1 MKAETTL
8 NFDIRD
14 RLEACSESNLVRC
27 PFIAFLGLLL
37 GLTSLFRYSSPF
49 PVVLIGALSGFDSIY
64 ALAGTLTG
72 FLISGG
78 FNGFA
83 ENLHLIIIST
93 TLAVF
98 RLFTGR
104 KQTRL
109 TDIATA
115 VMAGAGVFITTLILM
130 EGADSAVRA
139 PAFGLVTGFGTLAVT
154 RSVRYLQSGKILSA
168 LRPAGFAALG
178 FTYALL
184 IAALANF
191 EVSMLNLGVFA
202 ASLCA
207 VSFAYKM
214 RYAGGAVCGAAG
226 AFGIITANPGYAGAA
241 LAVCIAA
248 MTAALFTRL
257 GKYTHMAGYVLSVG
271 IFAAFTGID
280 NYSFAEINSII
291 AGGIL
296 FLFVPG
302 DIITRRFRREVIPR
316 GGAEV
321 CEIFAQ
327 RLKLTGE
334 AMGDV
339 KQAIEKTAEIL
350 DRAGSKEISW
360 VYNTACGE
368 VCRRCRHNM
377 TCWGSEYNDTVRV
390 MSDITSLL
398 KKGKTIKSEHLYGP
412 LAYRCG
418 KREQLAAAL
427 NAQYREYTAINTA
440 NRKIAQMRTIL
451 LSQISATQTMML
463 TMSGEFGSTLDFDRT
478 LAYAVESIL
487 FEQGIS
493 EPKAAVST
501 TGGGLADADSRMTVE
516 AYGRGRLNCSAEK
529 LCDRLSVALRR
540 EFDLPEII
548 HSSGEFLLTMFERA
562 AFSIEYGVYQ
572 VSRGK
577 EKNCGD
583 YFDSFIDKKGF
594 AYIILSDGM
603 GSGGRA
609 RIDSAFACGML
620 IKLLRAGVDI
630 NAAIEIINNSLLVK
644 SADESFATLDVCRI
658 DLYSGNVELF
668 KAGSAPT
675 YISCNR
681 RVVKANGKGLPVGI
695 NHRPVYERQTFT
707 IGNSDIIIM
716 ASDGAE
722 LSERWLEHELDKSE
736 WGKDD
741 MNHFAETIATAAKYS
756 SDKEREDDISVI
768 AVKLVR

>member
-1 MKAETTL
+1 M
-8 NFDIRD
+8 
-14 RLEACSESNLVRC
+14 
-27 PFIAFLGLLL
+27 
-37 GLTSLFRYSSPF
+37 
-49 PVVLIGALSGFDSIY
+49 Y
-64 ALAGTLTG
+64 ALAGTLLG
-72 FLISGG
+72 FLIGGG
-78 FNGFA
+78 FAGFA
-83 ENLHLIIIST
+83 ENLNLIIVSAA
-93 TLAVF
+93 LAAF
-98 RLFTGR
+98 RLFAGK
-104 KQTRL
+104 KQARWVE
-109 TDIATA
+109 ASTA
-115 VMAGAGVFITTLILM
+115 IMAGAGIFITTLIVTG
-130 EGADSAVRA
+130 GADLALRA
-139 PAFGLVTGFGTLAVT
+139 PAFALIAGFGTLAVMRT
-154 RSVRYLQSGKILSA
+154 RRILLSGKILSA
-168 LRPAGFAALG
+168 LRPSGFASLG

-184 IAALANF
+184 IAVLSNF
-191 EVSMLNLGVFA
+191 GISMLNLGVFA

-207 VSFAYKM
+207 ISFSYKV
-214 RYAGGAVCGAAG
+214 RYSGGAVCAVAG
-226 AFGIITANPGYAGAA
+226 AFGIITANPAYTNAA
-241 LAVCIAA
+241 LAICIAA
-248 MTAALFTRL
+248 TCAALFTRL
-257 GKYTHMAGYVLSVG
+257 GKYTHMAGYILTTGVFV
-271 IFAAFTGID
+271 AFTGID

-291 AGGIL
+291 AGGIM
-296 FLFVPG
+296 FLFVPA
-302 DIITRRFRREVIPR
+302 DVITRRFKREVVPR

-321 CEIFAQ
+321 SEIFAQ

-339 KQAIEKTAEIL
+339 KKAIEKTAEIL

-377 TCWGSEYNDTVRV
+377 TCWGDEYSETVRV
-390 MSDITSLL
+390 MSDVASLL
-398 KKGKTIKSEHLYGP
+398 KKGKIIKGEHLYGP

-427 NAQYREYTAINTA
+427 NTQYREYTAINTA

-463 TMSGEFGSTLDFDRT
+463 TMSGEFGSSSDFDRA
-478 LAYAVESIL
+478 LAFAVENIL
-487 FEQGIS
+487 FEHGIS

-501 TGGGLADADSRMTVE
+501 SGGGLASADNRMTLE
-516 AYGRGRLNCSAEK
+516 AYGKGRLNCSAEK
-529 LCDRLSVALRR
+529 LCDRISVVLRR

-548 HSSGEFLLTMFERA
+548 HSNGEFLLTMFERA

-583 YFDSFIDKKGF
+583 YFDSFIDKRGF

-675 YISCNR
+675 YISCNN
-681 RVVKANGKGLPVGI
+681 RVVKAHGKGLPVGI

-722 LSERWLEHELDKSE
+722 LSERWLEHELGKSE
-736 WGKDD
+736 RSHDD
-741 MNHFAETIATAAKYS
+741 MNSFAETIATAAKYS